1 MGHIAAHGGD
11 VNTSQKP
18 QSLDRLAF
26 LAKERDPGP
35 EDGYEPIA
43 EAPRDPPLQRVVAL
57 GRQHLPVVLALLLGV
72 ALIGFHALTRSTAT
86 EIPAVPVQ
94 EPSPA
99 PAATASAT
107 ASPTL
112 PPRQLRVHVLG
123 AVANPGVVRLPE
135 GSIVEDAIEAA
146 GGLRPDAAPGELNLA
161 AVIQDGQQI
170 IIGDGSAPRGEVVA
184 STTEA
189 SSGVLDL
196 NTATAEQLE
205 SLPGVGP
212 VLAADIIA
220 WRDEH
225 GPFTDVA
232 QLQEVSGVGPRT
244 HERLA
249 PLVRV

>member
-1 MGHIAAHGGD
+1 MGPVRVHGED

-18 QSLDRLAF
+18 QPLDRLAF
-26 LAKERDPGP
+26 LTKERVPGP
-35 EDGYEPIA
+35 EEGYQPIA
-43 EAPRDPPLQRVVAL
+43 EPAREPPLRAVVAL

-72 ALIGFHALTRSTAT
+72 ALIGFHALTRSSAT
-86 EIPAVPVQ
+86 EV
-94 EPSPA
+94 
-99 PAATASAT
+99 PAAPVRESSPASAT
-107 ASPTL
+107 ASASASATPQ
-112 PPRQLRVHVLG
+112 PRQLRVHVLG
-123 AVANPGVVRLPE
+123 AVVNPGVVRLPE

-184 STTEA
+184 STTAA
-189 SSGVLDL
+189 SGGVLDL
-196 NTATAEQLE
+196 NSATAEQLE

-212 VLAADIIA
+212 VLAADIVA

-244 HERLA
+244 YERLA